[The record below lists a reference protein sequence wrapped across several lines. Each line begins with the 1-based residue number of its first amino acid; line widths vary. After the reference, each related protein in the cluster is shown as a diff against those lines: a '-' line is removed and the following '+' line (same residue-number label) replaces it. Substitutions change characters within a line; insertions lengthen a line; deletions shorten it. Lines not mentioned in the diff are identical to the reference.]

1 MCVCCVQVFV
11 KCVCVRAC
19 LCVCVCVCV
28 RTCVPGCVIVC
39 VCVAGGL
46 FEPAES
52 VLAPKRR
59 STTSTWTIVPWRTRG
74 LFRGLFRDPDFS
86 RKRR

>member
-11 KCVCVRAC
+11 KCVCVRAYVRAW
-19 LCVCVCVCV
+19 VCDC
-28 RTCVPGCVIVC
+28 VC